1 MEAPAAG
8 PGVVAASPAAEESGW
23 RWGMEESRGGAWRSP
38 AASVRGALTES
49 CDLE

>member
-1 MEAPAAG
+1 MEALAAG

-23 RWGMEESRGGAWRSP
+23 RWGMEESGGGTRRNP
-38 AASVRGALTES
+38 VASVRGALTES